1 MKNKDLV
8 SVIIPCYNQG
18 EFLEECLTSVFASS
32 YTNLEVIVV
41 NDGSTDNSNEI
52 IQQHQYQF
60 KFTYINQSN
69 AGPSNARNQA
79 IKVARGSYI
88 LPLDADDKIG
98 KDYISQAVQVL
109 SSNPEIGIVYCH
121 AEFFGELNG
130 KWNLPDF
137 DLQLMLARN
146 LIFNCGLFRKV
157 DYDKTS
163 GYNDNMREGWE
174 DWDFWLSLI
183 ELGLKTYRMETVG
196 FYYRKRLNSRDRGI
210 DKVKIKY
217 LRNQILQNHKDLY
230 LTNFFNPIE
239 QYHQIQELKE
249 FKKSFHHLK
258 NSRDY
263 RLGRL
268 LLLPLRLVLNLFKK

>member
-1 MKNKDLV
+1 MRKVSFV

-18 EFLEECLTSVFASS
+18 EFLEECLTSVFESS
-32 YTNLEVIVV
+32 YTDLEVIVV
-41 NDGSTDNSNEI
+41 NDGSTDNSNET
-52 IQQHQYQF
+52 IQQLQNQF
-60 KFTYINQSN
+60 KFTFINQNN

-79 IKVARGSYI
+79 IKVATSTYI

-109 SSNPEIGIVYCH
+109 SSNPEIGIVYCN

-157 DYDKTS
+157 DFDKTQ
-163 GYNDNMREGWE
+163 GYNDNMRDGWE
-174 DWDFWLSLI
+174 DWDFWLSLL
-183 ELGLKTYRMETVG
+183 ELNLKVHRLEEVG
-196 FYYRKRLNSRDRGI
+196 FYYRKRLKSRDQGI
-210 DKVKIKY
+210 DNNKTKR
-217 LRNQILQNHKDLY
+217 LRNQILQNHKNLY

-249 FKKSFHHLK
+249 FKKSFHQLK

-268 LLLPLRLVLNLFKK
+268 LLLPLKLYEYR